1 MGMRR
6 SPADRGLGFQVIPI
20 ERATA
25 PEDARKFASWRS
37 KDTPP
42 GKRNPSAS
50 TCRLLTFLTQDIHV
64 ILRTEE
70 FIMVCRLAIAWI
82 VIVAAWLPA
91 AGRFVLSA
99 EAVDSGVP
107 QTLAAR
113 PRLSRADLPQLRKLD
128 RAGVFATLGSF
139 DDRELTEAEF
149 IAQTLELLD
158 PQRIPGLAA
167 ARRDGDTAGAVDA
180 VWRACGGGGGAP
192 GGFEAAAG
200 TIAAAE
206 EVLEH
211 RFSFYGELHQLPPDI
226 DWDFNPGTAHWGHDL
241 NRFTFLRPLVEA
253 YLATGDERFSRQA
266 VTLILDWIAQSDV
279 RRCFAGSPYVWG
291 SYLNNAIHCQ
301 AWCAQLGPLIASDQI
316 TPIELL
322 RVLKS
327 LHDQLAYLEIVTNR
341 HAGNWPTIGIQG
353 MLQCLAAFPVFRD
366 TDRWADYGT
375 SALGSQIAEQVLPDG
390 VQDELT
396 PHYHRVVV
404 NNLLSA
410 LRALRVLQRDLD
422 PQTRQTLGKMLH
434 YVQQTTVPDG
444 SKQVAFN
451 DSDPGSPGH
460 YASRLAELE
469 LTEFLTPP
477 SQLGPEVFPYAG
489 TAFLR
494 QRQDRGDL
502 YLAFDAGPYGR
513 SHQHEDRLG
522 FWLFAYGRNLLVDPG
537 RHLYDGSSR
546 SYYAY
551 LRSTAAHST
560 IRIDGQDQHSAGRRD
575 TWIARQPLDLG
586 WQIADGEVRARGVY
600 DLGYGRDNGIAVE
613 HRREIVFVRERCWIV
628 FDQVEGEGEHSI
640 ESRFQFAPGSL
651 RIQGSTARTCF
662 DDANLLLIAAPTEPF
677 VELRIEQGQ
686 EHPRRGWYSDSY
698 NKIEP
703 APALVLTLRTALPW
717 RSATLLFPYR
727 GSEPPAVRF
736 AFDGRQA
743 TLTAPELDNIAVST
757 TLPSAKRGHSTFLP

>member
-1 MGMRR
+1 M
-6 SPADRGLGFQVIPI
+6 L
-20 ERATA
+20 
-25 PEDARKFASWRS
+25 
-37 KDTPP
+37 
-42 GKRNPSAS
+42 
-50 TCRLLTFLTQDIHV
+50 
-64 ILRTEE
+64 
-70 FIMVCRLAIAWI
+70 CRLAIAWI
-82 VIVAAWLPA
+82 VILASAAE
-91 AGRFVLSA
+91 RSVLSA
-99 EAVDSGVP
+99 EKSDADEE

-113 PRLSRADLPQLRKLD
+113 PRLSRGDLPQLRKLE
-128 RAGVFATLGSF
+128 RAGVFAVLGSF
-139 DDRELTEAEF
+139 DDRGLAEAEF
-149 IAQTLELLD
+149 IARTLDLLD
-158 PQRIPGLAA
+158 PHRIPGLAA
-167 ARRDGDTAGAVDA
+167 ARRNSDLSGAVDA
-180 VWRACGGGGGAP
+180 VWRACGGGRAAP
-192 GGFEAAAG
+192 DEFEAEAG
-200 TIAAAE
+200 TIDAAE
-206 EVLEH
+206 DILQR
-211 RFSFYGELHQLPPDI
+211 RFSFYGEQHQLPPDL

-241 NRFTFLRPLVEA
+241 NRFSFLQPLVEA

-266 VTLILDWIAQSDV
+266 VMLILDWIAKSDV
-279 RRCFAGSPYVWG
+279 SRCFAGSPYVWG

-301 AWCAQLGPLIASDQI
+301 VWCARLAPLIAADQVA
-316 TPIELL
+316 PVELL

-341 HAGNWPTIGIQG
+341 HAGNWPTIGLQG
-353 MLQCLAAFPVFRD
+353 MLQSLAAFPVFRD
-366 TDRWADYGT
+366 TDRWADYAV
-375 SALGSQIAEQVLPDG
+375 SALRSQIAEQVLPDG

-451 DSDPGSPGH
+451 DSDPGSPGN
-460 YASRLAELE
+460 YTPRLAELG

-477 SQLGPEVFPYAG
+477 SSLGPEAFPYAG

-494 QRQDRGDL
+494 QRQDQGNL

-513 SHQHEDRLG
+513 SHQHEDKLG

-586 WQIADGEVRARGVY
+586 WQAADGELRARGVY
-600 DLGYGRDNGIAVE
+600 DLGYGRDNGITVV
-613 HRREIVFVRERCWIV
+613 HQREIVFVQERCWIV
-628 FDQVEGEGEHSI
+628 FDLVTGDGEHGI
-640 ESRFQFAPGSL
+640 ESRFQFAPGEL
-651 RIQGSTARTCF
+651 RVEGSSARTCF
-662 DDANLLLIAAPTEPF
+662 DDANLLLVAAPSAPF
-677 VELRIEQGQ
+677 AEIRIEQGQ
-686 EHPRRGWYSDSY
+686 QNPRRGWYSDSY

-703 APALVLTLRTALPW
+703 APALALTLRTALPW
-717 RSATLLFPYR
+717 RAATLLFPYR

-736 AFDGRQA
+736 SFDGRHA
-743 TLTAPELDNIAVST
+743 TLAAPELGDRSVAT
-757 TLPSAKRGHSTFLP
+757 RLP